1 MHTIE
6 EQERDAYMA
15 GNTILADALGRIDDM
30 ADYIGRL
37 RQDAQELEKDIAHLK
52 RILVDALVDDCW
64 RERAAAA
71 VAE

>member
-1 MHTIE
+1 MTTEIE
-6 EQERDAYMA
+6 AYMA
-15 GNTILADALGRIDDM
+15 GNTILAEALGRIDDM

-52 RILVDALVDDCW
+52 RILVDALVDDSW

>member
-1 MHTIE
+1 MNE
-6 EQERDAYMA
+6 AQAYMA
-15 GNTILADALGRIDDM
+15 GDTVLADALGRIDDM
-30 ADYIGRL
+30 TDDIGRL
-37 RQDAQELEKDIAHLK
+37 RMDAQELEKDIAHLK

>member
-1 MHTIE
+1 MRTEIE
-6 EQERDAYMA
+6 AYMA
-15 GNTILADALGRIDDM
+15 GDTILASALGRIEDM
-30 ADYIGRL
+30 AEDIGRL

-52 RILVDALVDDCW
+52 RILVDALVDDSW

>member
-1 MHTIE
+1 MNE
-6 EQERDAYMA
+6 LQAYIA
-15 GNTILADALGRIDDM
+15 GNTVLAEALGRIDDLS
-30 ADYIGRL
+30 DDIGRL

-52 RILVDALVDDCW
+52 RILVDALVDDSW